1 MRQLFRQEAI
11 EGRARVHGK
20 QTEVMGH
27 LERRLAGPSSLP
39 WSARAK
45 VHVRAVTSALED
57 EALRLFV
64 ADLGRSNATA
74 ICHWLPDQF

>member
-1 MRQLFRQEAI
+1 
-11 EGRARVHGK
+11 
-20 QTEVMGH
+20 
-27 LERRLAGPSSLP
+27 
-39 WSARAK
+39 
-45 VHVRAVTSALED
+45 LED